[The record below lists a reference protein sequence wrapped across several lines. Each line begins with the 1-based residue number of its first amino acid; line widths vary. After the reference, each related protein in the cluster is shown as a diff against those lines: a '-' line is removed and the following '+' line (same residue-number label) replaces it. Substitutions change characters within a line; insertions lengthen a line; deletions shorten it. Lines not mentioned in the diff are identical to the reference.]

1 MSGQVTASG
10 QVAASCSCRSLA
22 HSTVLRHHRLGHPS
36 LPCLRT
42 MSIGYRTGMLSLQL
56 PPSPAPPCGPCVEGR
71 LRSTPHSSSLRLATA
86 PFEALH
92 FDVRGPASRPGLEQ
106 ERLFLVV
113 VDDYSRYTT
122 VFPLAKKPDVTSTL
136 IRWLLTTKGTRHRRI
151 SCLHSDRGATCL
163 PASLWSG
170 SPGVASCF
178 CVWGCLALVRGTS
191 MDKLSPRA
199 LFCVFLGFPEDSSDF
214 TDSLTLATSFST
226 GPQTLRVLE
235 IVVSTLE
242 VLAPGVLESGLSLRL
257 SETLVLGGAGIGGA
271 FPGVATPGG
280 AGAPSSRPGETGTG
294 RVAAGGANSGGD
306 TTGAVESGAGATAC
320 SDATPPPHP
329 YPTQHQALLRLGS
342 PRSPHALPSSLF
354 TDLCTNLYCSS
365 PPRPSLSMLPSPPES
380 SLTTSSSTPVTD
392 YYYTYRPILSRILA
406 SLVTDPRASL
416 SSVSTLT
423 AAVTDFATTRCLD
436 YATRVVAAPPTR
448 ALSIRGE
455 YASGCD
461 APEDRQFELE
471 FLAAASPLLC
481 AMLLAPE
488 GDSDALDIPTPHTY
502 AEAVPGPW
510 ASQWRAAMDAEVA
523 SYRSTCTYVDE
534 VPPSGANVVQG
545 MWIFKV
551 KRPPGSPPD
560 FKARY
565 VARGSSQHKGVD
577 FFQTFAPTSKMTT
590 VQVLLHVA
598 AHRDYELHSLD
609 LSTAFL
615 QGSLH
620 KEVWLSRSSG
630 FTDTFPPGTQWR
642 LRRPVCSLR

>member
-1 MSGQVTASG
+1 MWTVTRTPLWPPFEPGSGLYTLHIGPMREASAG
-10 QVAASCSCRSLA
+10 AAAAPVAAASASDPCHCPPSGPNVPPDSYVPPGSYVWSGYGVRSGCCV
-22 HSTVLRHHRLGHPS
+22 VLVSVACPLHRPEAPPTWSPVPS
-36 LPCLRT
+36 LPTHYVQSASCLR
-42 MSIGYRTGMLSLQL
+42 
-56 PPSPAPPCGPCVEGR
+56 P
-71 LRSTPHSSSLRLATA
+71 
-86 PFEALH
+86 
-92 FDVRGPASRPGLEQ
+92 
-106 ERLFLVV
+106 
-113 VDDYSRYTT
+113 
-122 VFPLAKKPDVTSTL
+122 
-136 IRWLLTTKGTRHRRI
+136 
-151 SCLHSDRGATCL
+151 
-163 PASLWSG
+163 PASLAVAAVERTQRLASSLIGRATSYLLGRRGRAHPLCKHAILSQLVTGLECYPCNCRLRLHHRAALASRVGSAPPLTPPPFVWPPPPSRLSTSTSG
-170 SPGVASCF
+170 APP
-178 CVWGCLALVRGTS
+178 LAL
-191 MDKLSPRA
+191 
-199 LFCVFLGFPEDSSDF
+199 
-214 TDSLTLATSFST
+214 
-226 GPQTLRVLE
+226 TLRVLE

-329 YPTQHQALLRLGS
+329 YPTQHQALLRLGCEEQ
-342 PRSPHALPSSLF
+342 R
-354 TDLCTNLYCSS
+354 S